1 MNQPELTTEKQKML
15 AGQLYFPSD
24 KQLQQDRNLA
34 KLACH
39 RFNRDCLENRKQA
52 TRELIS
58 LFASNH
64 FCWIEPNFYCD
75 YGYNIRLGKQVYF
88 NHNVT
93 ILDAAEVEFGD
104 HVLVGPNVVI
114 STATHP
120 LDPELRKKGL
130 ESAHP
135 IVIES
140 NVWIGAGANILPGI
154 TIGENSVVAAGALV
168 NRDVPANTVVAGVP
182 ARKVKTI

>member
-1 MNQPELTTEKQKML
+1 MNQLIESTEKQKML
-15 AGQLYFPSD
+15 MGQLYFPSD

-34 KLACH
+34 KLACQ
-39 RFNRDCLENRKQA
+39 RFNRDCLENRKKA

-58 LFASNH
+58 LFASDH
-64 FCWIEPNFYCD
+64 FCWIEPNFFCD
-75 YGYNIRLGKQVYF
+75 YGYNIDLGKQVYF

-93 ILDAAEVEFGD
+93 ILDAAKVEFGD

-120 LDPELRKKGL
+120 LDPELRRRGM
-130 ESAHP
+130 ESAHS
-135 IVIES
+135 IVIRS

-154 TIGENSVVAAGALV
+154 PIGENAVVAAGALV

-182 ARKVKTI
+182 AKVIKTI